1 LNIDERAKFG
11 LSNLSSTSI
20 AKILIGFGIFL
31 FPIMSMT
38 VSHGVY
44 ITPFFLVL
52 LAIYQGLIKT
62 LVPFSIQANLPIRAC
77 YVVTAKKKYADDL

>member
-1 LNIDERAKFG
+1 
-11 LSNLSSTSI
+11 
-20 AKILIGFGIFL
+20 
-31 FPIMSMT
+31 MT
-38 VSHGVY
+38 VSHGVH

-77 YVVTAKKKYADDL
+77 YVVTAKKKYADDLKK